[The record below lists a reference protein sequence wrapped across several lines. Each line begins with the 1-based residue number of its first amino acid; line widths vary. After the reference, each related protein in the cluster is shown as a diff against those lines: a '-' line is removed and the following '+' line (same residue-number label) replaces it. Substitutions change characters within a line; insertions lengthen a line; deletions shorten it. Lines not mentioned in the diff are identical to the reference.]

1 MLMLVEGIALNRK
14 VFVAERNVS
23 IFRRIAKL
31 RPGSEIVV
39 GGDRPDSIAVEAFSE
54 LLERF
59 PNSIEV
65 DRYAAAR
72 VETILVEFFDG
83 ATSARDHYESYLN
96 RRNAGARGR
105 ALRRDE
111 LLRIDKFVF
120 LRETLSSWLARRQ
133 ATPRRSGRR

>member
-1 MLMLVEGIALNRK
+1 MLAEGIALNRK

-65 DRYAAAR
+65 DPLCR
-72 VETILVEFFDG
+72 
-83 ATSARDHYESYLN
+83 SARGDHP
-96 RRNAGARGR
+96 RRI
-105 ALRRDE
+105 LRRRDQRARS
-111 LLRIDKFVF
+111 LRK
-120 LRETLSSWLARRQ
+120 LPESPERRCARPGLA
-133 ATPRRSGRR
+133 TG